1 MSDSQHET
9 KLQRLNTT
17 NDHMPLNRFIDIR
30 LKELFD
36 FVSDVNKEAYVD
48 VYMLS
53 NQVLNKNVF
62 IDSLLD
68 DYLEE
73 KDVDEAHFPKI
84 LLNIILYYGKSFF
97 RFGQYLIEKYVHFL
111 SDQRYDPK
119 AIDDEIILI
128 DTFLLGKKI
137 LQEGSFVD
145 PYFSGLDKLL
155 KKQGKAYAY
164 LPVFCSYNSIWSFI
178 KILNLL
184 KRENAPV
191 LTEYQ
196 LLSLQDMARLFLFIL
211 VYPFRVLRLAHDFKV
226 DSYITRFLK
235 YKLISSLRYST
246 FNSFSR
252 YLQGRRV
259 SSLPGNIK
267 IISWCEN
274 QTIHKNLY
282 RGLREGNGES
292 HVYIYGCQLFI
303 YPFSFLS
310 INVDPSEKI
319 HNTLPDKVLVN
330 GNAYLYRSNN
340 ICSDIGPSFRYRK
353 IFDKKIAFEKRNS
366 LLFVLPYFVDE
377 INNIINVIASMDCVT
392 NDVIVKF
399 HPTTDVRK
407 YQQLL
412 PAGAK
417 ISNENVYDLFLKAK
431 IILGAA
437 SGALVEAVSLAIPV
451 IVLKGYNKTTHN
463 YLPECGRGVVW
474 DYARNMNEVNK
485 LLDKY
490 YHKIDYE
497 KDVLLQYAE
506 KYKKMFFCEPTEG
519 KIIEA
524 FDL

>member
-1 MSDSQHET
+1 
-9 KLQRLNTT
+9 
-17 NDHMPLNRFIDIR
+17 MPLNRFIDIR

-36 FVSDVNKEAYVD
+36 FVSDVNKDAYAD

-62 IDSLLD
+62 IDDLLG

-73 KDVDEAHFPKI
+73 KDIVAVSFPKV

-111 SDQRYDPK
+111 SAQRYDLK
-119 AIDDEIILI
+119 AIDHEIVLI
-128 DTFLLGKKI
+128 DTYFLGKKI

-164 LPVFCSYNSIWSFI
+164 LPVFCSDNSIWSFI

-211 VYPFRVLRLAHDFKV
+211 VYPFRVLRLAHGLKA
-226 DSYITRFLK
+226 DSYITRLLK
-235 YKLISSLRYST
+235 CKLISSLRYST
-246 FNSFSR
+246 FNGFSR

-292 HVYIYGCQLFI
+292 PVYIYGCQLFI

-310 INVDPSEKI
+310 INVDPAEKANNI
-319 HNTLPDKVLVN
+319 VPDKVLVSGNYYLYDN
-330 GNAYLYRSNN
+330 GNIHSGV
-340 ICSDIGPSFRYRK
+340 GPSFRYRK
-353 IFDKKIAFEKRNS
+353 IFDIKIDFEKRNS
-366 LLFVLPYFVDE
+366 LLFMLPYFVDE
-377 INNIINVIASMDCVT
+377 INNIINVISSIDCVT

-407 YQQLL
+407 YQKLL

-417 ISNENVYDLFLKAK
+417 ISNKNIYDLFLKAK
-431 IILGAA
+431 IVLGAS
-437 SGALVEAVSLAIPV
+437 SGTLVEAVSLAIPA
-451 IVLKGYNKTTHN
+451 IVLKNSKKFTHN
-463 YLPECGRGVVW
+463 YLSEYGQGIVW
-474 DYARNMNEVNK
+474 DYARNTHEVNT
-485 LLDKY
+485 LIDKY
-490 YHKIDYE
+490 YHKTDYE

-506 KYKKMFFCEPTEG
+506 EYKKMFFCEPAEERM
-519 KIIEA
+519 IEA